1 MALVNVTEQ
10 IVDKRLREIL
20 ATVDCCKCEKCF
32 LDMMA
37 IALNYLKPQYVNT
50 QKGELIKLAENTSY
64 QKSVDI
70 DIACVK
76 AINIV
81 TRSPQHDAEPV
92 RAII

>member
-1 MALVNVTEQ
+1 MALINVTEQ
-10 IVDKRLREIL
+10 IVEKRMQEIL
-20 ATVDCCKCEKCF
+20 PTIDCCKCEKCY

-50 QKGELIKLAENTSY
+50 EKGQLIKLAENTSI

-76 AINIV
+76 AIDIV
-81 TRSPQHDAEPV
+81 SRSPQH
-92 RAII
+92 